1 MRGSRVGGLLDKVKT
16 LQATVTKLGERKKA
30 NQRKVCEANL
40 DRRRAEQAGE
50 KARRFEEAF
59 KKSAVRAES
68 SGSAWDYVDS
78 LERELAETKA
88 LLKIQTVLRRK
99 FQAIAEPDLDY
110 FFHGGAYSLEHDMAG
125 VEAMTS

>member
-16 LQATVTKLGERKKA
+16 LQATVTKLGERKKVT
-30 NQRKVCEANL
+30 QRKVCEANL
-40 DRRRAEQAGE
+40 DRHRAEQAAE

-99 FQAIAEPDLDY
+99 
-110 FFHGGAYSLEHDMAG
+110 
-125 VEAMTS
+125 